1 MAKARAIVKRRK
13 AVRNIR
19 KITRT
24 MQLIATARFNQAHKR
39 ATATKPYTEKITE
52 MVGELSGAIAGQ
64 VDHPLLRVNKGT
76 GRTALLV
83 ITSNR
88 GLCGGYNSRVWA
100 AGLEHLRACEQSGLN
115 VDLHLVGKKAM
126 GYARFRGLPT
136 SSTNTRIED
145 KPQFGDI
152 EPIARGFID
161 RYTAGETDSVYIA
174 YMKFISVGRQNPE
187 LMQLL
192 PMQQVGQVEEEG
204 SPGGEVDYDFMPE
217 PLEILA
223 ELLPMTV
230 KTRLYQCFTDAAV
243 SEQLARMV
251 AMKQA
256 TDAAEDM
263 IKYLTQKY
271 NRARQSQIT
280 TELLDI
286 MGGAEAIT

>member
-24 MQLIATARFNQAHKR
+24 MQLIATARFNQALKR

-52 MVGELSGAIAGQ
+52 MVDELSRAVQGRIE
-64 VDHPLLRVNKGT
+64 HPLLATNKGT
-76 GRTALLV
+76 ERTALLV
-83 ITSNR
+83 LTSNR
-88 GLCGGYNSRVWA
+88 GLCGGYNARVWE
-100 AGLEHLRACEQSGLN
+100 AGLEHLRERERAGLK
-115 VDLHLVGKKAM
+115 VDLHAVGKKAV
-126 GYARFRGLPT
+126 GYARFKHIAT
-136 SSTNTRIED
+136 ASTNTKIED
-145 KPQFGDI
+145 KPQFREI
-152 EPIARGFID
+152 EPIAAAFID
-161 RYTAGETDSVYIA
+161 QYTNGEIDSVYVA
-174 YMKFISVGRQNPE
+174 YMKFVSVGRQRPE
-187 LMQLL
+187 VMQLL
-192 PMQQVGQVEEEG
+192 PLQQVTQDDQTDPTHGQVE
-204 SPGGEVDYDFMPE
+204 YDFMPE
-217 PLEILA
+217 PQGILA

-243 SEQLARMV
+243 SEQISRMV

-271 NRARQSQIT
+271 NRARQAQIT

-286 MGGAEAIT
+286 MGGAEALV